1 MECKVL
7 IVDDDPIIRRKTKEI
22 LDRHQISACAVE
34 SGLACIEK
42 FQNGFRGL
50 VLMDASMPELDGW
63 DTVAKLV
70 EDGYMDR
77 AVICM
82 LTGQSE
88 PSSKMASLKEY
99 VIDYILKPFSIQDLV
114 STVQNYVSYFHD
126 HYDNR

>member
-7 IVDDDPIIRRKTKEI
+7 IVDDDPILRRKTKEI
-22 LDRHQISACAVE
+22 LSRHQILACAAE
-34 SGLACIEK
+34 SGQECIK
-42 FQNGFRGL
+42 MFQNGFRGL
-50 VLMDASMPELDGW
+50 VLMDASMPDLDGW

-70 EDGYMDR
+70 EDGYMDH

-99 VIDYILKPFSIQDLV
+99 VIDYIRKPFSIKDLV
-114 STVQNYVSYFHD
+114 STVQNYVPFFHD
-126 HYDNR
+126 PNDNR